1 MTTMEGTKKINKG
14 KQVVIA
20 AALINFMT
28 GMMYAWSIISKA
40 LVENHG
46 WSSKE
51 ASLPYTVFT
60 IAFPLAMILFG
71 KFQDTRGPRISGL
84 LGSVLVGSGFILA
97 GILLDPIMMLLTIGV
112 MAGAGVGIITIST
125 APPAMKWFHP
135 SMKGKI
141 TGIVVAGVGMS
152 ALLYSPLGTFLVGS
166 VGVARTLLY
175 IGVMVLSTTLFLSLR
190 LENPPE
196 GYDFDG
202 YKAKIGYVFS
212 RDIQWR
218 EMLRTSEFYKLW
230 IMLGLSSSAGLMVV
244 SHISSISSIQSGW
257 QAGFVLVMIISVFN
271 TAGRIIGGIISDR
284 IGRINT
290 MRILFS
296 LQAANMI
303 LFRNAN
309 AIPVMIVAAAIA
321 GLCYG
326 AGFSVFP
333 ATMGDYY
340 GTKYFG
346 FNYGLLFSGWGLG
359 GIIGPMTGAAIYD
372 ATGSYGPAFLVSF
385 ALLVISFLI
394 TLTIRK
400 ELTKE

>member
-1 MTTMEGTKKINKG
+1 MTKMIKTNKG
-14 KQVVIA
+14 RQVVIA

-40 LVENHG
+40 LVESHG

-60 IAFPLAMILFG
+60 VAFPLAMVVFG
-71 KFQDTRGPRISGL
+71 KFQDAKGPRISGL
-84 LGSVLVGSGFILA
+84 LGSILVGSGFILS
-97 GILLDPIMMLLTIGV
+97 GLMLNPLIMLLTIGV

-125 APPAMKWFHP
+125 APPAIKWFHP

-141 TGIVVAGVGMS
+141 TGIVVAGVGLS
-152 ALLYSPLGTFLVGS
+152 AVLYSPLGAFLVGA
-166 VGVARTLLY
+166 VGVARTLVY
-175 IGVMVLSTTLFLSLR
+175 IGILVLSTTLFLAWR

-202 YKAKIGYVFS
+202 FKAKPDYIYS
-212 RDIQWR
+212 RDIEWR

-230 IMLGLSSSAGLMVV
+230 LMLGLSSSAGLMVI
-244 SHISSISSIQSGW
+244 SHISSIAKIQAGW
-257 QAGFVLVMIISVFN
+257 QAGFVLVMVISVFN
-271 TAGRIIGGIISDR
+271 SSGRIIGGVLSDR
-284 IGRINT
+284 MGRINT
-290 MRILFS
+290 MRVLF
-296 LQAANMI
+296 LIQASNMI

-309 AIPVMIVAAAIA
+309 AIPVMLVAAAVA

-333 ATMGDYY
+333 AAVGDYY
-340 GTKYFG
+340 GTKHFG

-372 ATGSYGPAFLVSF
+372 STGAYGPAFLVSF
-385 ALLVISFLI
+385 GLLIVSFLI
-394 TLTIRK
+394 TLTFK
-400 ELTKE
+400 KYVPGQ

>member
-1 MTTMEGTKKINKG
+1 MTNNKIVKTNRG

-46 WSSKE
+46 WTSKE
-51 ASLPYTVFT
+51 ASLPYTIFT
-60 IAFPLAMILFG
+60 IAFPLAMVVFG
-71 KFQDTRGPRISGL
+71 KFQDEKGPRISGL
-84 LGSVLVGSGFILA
+84 LGSMLVGLGFILS
-97 GILLDPIMMLLTIGV
+97 GIFLDPFAMLLTIGV

-125 APPAMKWFHP
+125 APPAIKWFHP

-141 TGIVVAGVGMS
+141 TGIVVAGVGLS
-152 ALLYSPLGTFLVGS
+152 ALLYSPLGTFLVGT

-175 IGVMVLSTTLFLSLR
+175 IGVLVLSTTLILSLK

-196 GYDFDG
+196 GYDFEG
-202 YKAKIGYVFS
+202 FKAREDYVHS

-218 EMLRTSEFYKLW
+218 EMLGTSEFYKLW
-230 IMLGLSSSAGLMVV
+230 IMLGLSSSAGLMVI
-244 SHISSISSIQSGW
+244 SHISSIANIQSGW
-257 QAGFVLVMIISVFN
+257 QAGFILVMVISLFN
-271 TAGRIIGGIISDR
+271 SSGRIIGGSVSDR

-290 MRILFS
+290 MRVLF
-296 LQAANMI
+296 LVQAANML
-303 LFRNAN
+303 LFRNAVSV
-309 AIPVMIVAAAIA
+309 PVMVIAAAIA

-333 ATMGDYY
+333 AAVGDYY

-372 ATGSYGPAFLVSF
+372 ATGAYGPAFLVSF
-385 ALLVISFLI
+385 GLLIVSFLI
-394 TLTIRK
+394 TLTFRK
-400 ELTKE
+400 KRAVE